1 MSQSLRVAIAQ
12 LNPIVGDIDGNL
24 ERMRQARKAAGEV
37 DLVVCGELALAGY
50 PPEDLVLK
58 RTFQERIQAAVS
70 RFAAETKDGGP
81 AVLFGAPWQVKG
93 NLHNAAILVDGGLV
107 AAARLKYDLPNYGVF
122 DEKRV
127 FVGGPLPE
135 PVQFRGVS
143 LGVMICEDMWTPTVT
158 RHLAG
163 RGAELLLVLNGSPF
177 ELAKEETRQRLAI
190 TRAKEAGVPL
200 IYVNLVGGQDELVF
214 DGASFACSP
223 KRGIC
228 ARAPAWYEGVT
239 ETSWQR
245 KAQGGLEC
253 VDAAMAPAVN
263 GVESVYAAMVVGLR
277 DYVEKNGFPGVV
289 IGLSGGIDSA
299 LTAAVAVDTLGA
311 ARVHCVMMPSPFTSQ
326 ESFEDAAEVA
336 RMLGV
341 PLDHVSIEPAMAAFD
356 SVLAPLF
363 NGREPDVTEEN
374 IQARC
379 RGLLLMAISNKL
391 GHMVLTTGN
400 KSEMSVGYATLYGD
414 MCGGFSVLKDIYKT
428 TIFAL
433 ARWRNQSFRPEF
445 RGPAGRVMPE
455 RVITKPP
462 SAELR
467 ANQTD
472 QDTLPPYEVLDQI
485 LMALIEDDVAV
496 DELVARGFDP
506 AIVRRVWRMLD
517 RAEYKR
523 RQAPPGVKISRR
535 AFGRDRRYPIT
546 NGFTNLV

>member
-24 ERMRQARKAAGEV
+24 ERMRQARMAAGDV

-200 IYVNLVGGQDELVF
+200 IYVNLVG
-214 DGASFACSP
+214 
-223 KRGIC
+223 
-228 ARAPAWYEGVT
+228 AR
-239 ETSWQR
+239 R
-245 KAQGGLEC
+245 
-253 VDAAMAPAVN
+253 
-263 GVESVYAAMVVGLR
+263 VGL
-277 DYVEKNGFPGVV
+277 
-289 IGLSGGIDSA
+289 
-299 LTAAVAVDTLGA
+299 
-311 ARVHCVMMPSPFTSQ
+311 
-326 ESFEDAAEVA
+326 
-336 RMLGV
+336 
-341 PLDHVSIEPAMAAFD
+341 
-356 SVLAPLF
+356 
-363 NGREPDVTEEN
+363 
-374 IQARC
+374 
-379 RGLLLMAISNKL
+379 
-391 GHMVLTTGN
+391 
-400 KSEMSVGYATLYGD
+400 
-414 MCGGFSVLKDIYKT
+414 
-428 TIFAL
+428 
-433 ARWRNQSFRPEF
+433 
-445 RGPAGRVMPE
+445 
-455 RVITKPP
+455 
-462 SAELR
+462 
-467 ANQTD
+467 
-472 QDTLPPYEVLDQI
+472 
-485 LMALIEDDVAV
+485 
-496 DELVARGFDP
+496 
-506 AIVRRVWRMLD
+506 
-517 RAEYKR
+517 
-523 RQAPPGVKISRR
+523 
-535 AFGRDRRYPIT
+535 
-546 NGFTNLV
+546 